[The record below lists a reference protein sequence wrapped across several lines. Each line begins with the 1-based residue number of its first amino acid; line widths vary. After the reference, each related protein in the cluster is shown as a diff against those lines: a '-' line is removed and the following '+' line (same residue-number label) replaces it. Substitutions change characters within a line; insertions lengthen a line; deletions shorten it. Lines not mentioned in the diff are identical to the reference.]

1 MKKRFLAF
9 LLAVCVAVSMLVL
22 PASAVGSNA
31 AVQTATALGG
41 LTAEQAGSLGAP
53 LTRGQA
59 ARLLT
64 AFSAYRDTT
73 TAQGRTGRLY
83 SDVDSDSPYAVY
95 IRTAVQN
102 GWMTGYSD
110 GSFRPDNTVT
120 LEEACTM
127 ALRLLGYDVAKL
139 GGTFP
144 TAQLSKAS
152 ALGLRNE
159 INARQ
164 GETLTLE
171 QGTMLFYNALTAM
184 NGSGQVYASTLGFAV
199 SNGQVDISSV
209 LLDNVKGPFVA
220 DASTVLPFAPAA
232 IYRNDEVTTS
242 AALSPYDVYYYNESA
257 RTVWIYN
264 KRAAGRVT
272 AVSPSASA
280 PTSVTVAGVTYTIA
294 SPSVAYQLSSLSG
307 GGVGQVVTLL
317 LGMNDAAVSVLT
329 GDAADA
335 VFYGVV
341 QSSSRTLV
349 ETNSAEVQQA
359 VSVMCTDGTARTVNV
374 DNKLNFPAGKLV
386 EISVDGDGESVQSI
400 SPRSTSGTVS
410 ADGTALGDTPFA
422 DNVQIIDTTSEG
434 VAGAV
439 RPSRLSG
446 VTLSESDVRYYTTNS
461 AGQIDRVILDDVTG
475 DLWEYAA
482 LDSVRRLTDEA
493 AKKIDKKISD
503 KAQDAAR
510 EAAGLPAA
518 TTTTTTKVDKTDEET
533 FQDVK
538 NILVPSTSD
547 VLYGLIDG
555 SVVSSTWNTLTGK
568 TGQLFSYVLRRTGD
582 SVGGTLGDFYS
593 RIDLK
598 RDSNG
603 AVYIN
608 EKGEIAS
615 ESITDVNSYIK
626 LGSVLPDANMAWRN
640 DFRWRNFNFGF
651 MVSARLGGVVFS
663 RTQAMLDY
671 YGVSE
676 VSAAAR
682 DAGGVMINGGDLVDA
697 NKWYTAIGSGNSVPQ
712 YYTYSATNV
721 RLQEASIG
729 YTIPKKKLGDICEI
743 TLSLVGRN
751 LWMIYNK
758 APYDPETVATV
769 NSYYQ
774 GIDYFMSPS
783 TRNIGFNLRLKF

>member
-171 QGTMLFYNALTAM
+171 QGTVLFYNALTAM

-257 RTVWIYN
+257 RTVWLYN

-280 PTSVTVAGVTYTIA
+280 PTSVTVAGVTYAIA

-317 LGMNDAAVSVLT
+317 LGMN
-329 GDAADA
+329 
-335 VFYGVV
+335 
-341 QSSSRTLV
+341 
-349 ETNSAEVQQA
+349 
-359 VSVMCTDGTARTVNV
+359 NV
-374 DNKLNFPAGKLV
+374 
-386 EISVDGDGESVQSI
+386 
-400 SPRSTSGTVS
+400 
-410 ADGTALGDTPFA
+410 
-422 DNVQIIDTTSEG
+422 
-434 VAGAV
+434 
-439 RPSRLSG
+439 
-446 VTLSESDVRYYTTNS
+446 
-461 AGQIDRVILDDVTG
+461 
-475 DLWEYAA
+475 
-482 LDSVRRLTDEA
+482 
-493 AKKIDKKISD
+493 
-503 KAQDAAR
+503 
-510 EAAGLPAA
+510 AAGIITGEEA
-518 TTTTTTKVDKTDEET
+518 DE
-533 FQDVK
+533 DVK
-538 NILVPSTSD
+538 SILA
-547 VLYGLIDG
+547 LLEAELGA
-555 SVVSSTWNTLTGK
+555 K
-568 TGQLFSYVLRRTGD
+568 LR
-582 SVGGTLGDFYS
+582 
-593 RIDLK
+593 
-598 RDSNG
+598 
-603 AVYIN
+603 
-608 EKGEIAS
+608 
-615 ESITDVNSYIK
+615 
-626 LGSVLPDANMAWRN
+626 
-640 DFRWRNFNFGF
+640 
-651 MVSARLGGVVFS
+651 
-663 RTQAMLDY
+663 
-671 YGVSE
+671 
-676 VSAAAR
+676 
-682 DAGGVMINGGDLVDA
+682 
-697 NKWYTAIGSGNSVPQ
+697 
-712 YYTYSATNV
+712 
-721 RLQEASIG
+721 
-729 YTIPKKKLGDICEI
+729 
-743 TLSLVGRN
+743 
-751 LWMIYNK
+751 
-758 APYDPETVATV
+758 
-769 NSYYQ
+769 
-774 GIDYFMSPS
+774 
-783 TRNIGFNLRLKF
+783 

>member
-1 MKKRFLAF
+1 MKKRFLAL
-9 LLAVCVAVSMLVL
+9 LLAVCIGVSVLVL
-22 PASAVGSNA
+22 PASAAGSNT
-31 AVQTATALGG
+31 AVQTAVT
-41 LTAEQAGSLGAP
+41 LGAFSTEEAAGLSTP
-53 LTRGQA
+53 LTRGQLA
-59 ARLLT
+59 KLLV
-64 AFSAYRDTT
+64 AFSAYHDNANT
-73 TAQGRTGRLY
+73 QGSIGTLY
-83 SDVDSDSPYAVY
+83 TDVNGSSADAPY
-95 IRTAVQN
+95 IRIAVQQ
-102 GWMTGYSD
+102 GWMSGYTD

-257 RTVWIYN
+257 RTVWLYN

-280 PTSVTVAGVTYTIA
+280 PTSVTVAGVTYAIA

-446 VTLSESDVRYYTTNS
+446 VTLSESDIRYYTTNS

-518 TTTTTTKVDKTDEET
+518 TTTKVDKTDEET

-568 TGQLFSYVLRRTGD
+568 TDQLFSYVLRRTGD
-582 SVGGTLGDFYS
+582 SVGGTLGDFLNYLGEGATYVCYS
-593 RIDLK
+593 GGKQVAYSTATKYPVIAGGIAIGRSADGKAINRMLQLSPVVIDKLGAASVMSGDK
-598 RDSNG
+598 RYETADDMQVYLWSNG
-603 AVYIN
+603 QYFATSLPKIN
-608 EKGEIAS
+608 TE
-615 ESITDVNSYIK
+615 DYK
-626 LGSVLPDANMAWRN
+626 LIGWYD
-640 DFRWRNFNFGF
+640 NFGC
-651 MVSARLGGVVFS
+651 SGG
-663 RTQAMLDY
+663 RKI
-671 YGVSE
+671 
-676 VSAAAR
+676 R
-682 DAGGVMINGGDLVDA
+682 ILVA
-697 NKWYTAIGSGNSVPQ
+697 VK
-712 YYTYSATNV
+712 TN
-721 RLQEASIG
+721 
-729 YTIPKKKLGDICEI
+729 
-743 TLSLVGRN
+743 
-751 LWMIYNK
+751 
-758 APYDPETVATV
+758 
-769 NSYYQ
+769 
-774 GIDYFMSPS
+774 
-783 TRNIGFNLRLKF
+783 

>member
-199 SNGQVDISSV
+199 NNGQVDISSV

-294 SPSVAYQLSSLSG
+294 SPSVSYQLSSLSG
-307 GGVGQVVTLL
+307 GQVVTLL

-374 DNKLNFPAGKLV
+374 NNKLNFPAGKLV

-400 SPRSTSGTVS
+400 SPRSTSGTVN

-434 VAGAV
+434 VGGGGGAPPPPPGGV
-439 RPSRLSG
+439 GGGGGRAPRGRLSG
-446 VTLSESDVRYYTTNS
+446 VTLSESDIRYYTTNS

-568 TGQLFSYVLRRTGD
+568 TDQLFSYVLRRTGD
-582 SVGGTLGDFYS
+582 SVGGTLGDFLNYLGEGATYVCYS
-593 RIDLK
+593 GGKQVAYSTATKYPVIAGGIAIGRSADGKAINRMLQLSPVVIDKLGAASVMSGDK
-598 RDSNG
+598 RYETADDMQVYLWSNG
-603 AVYIN
+603 QYFATSLPKIN
-608 EKGEIAS
+608 TE
-615 ESITDVNSYIK
+615 DYK
-626 LGSVLPDANMAWRN
+626 LIGWYD
-640 DFRWRNFNFGF
+640 NFGC
-651 MVSARLGGVVFS
+651 SGG
-663 RTQAMLDY
+663 RKI
-671 YGVSE
+671 
-676 VSAAAR
+676 R
-682 DAGGVMINGGDLVDA
+682 ILVA
-697 NKWYTAIGSGNSVPQ
+697 VK
-712 YYTYSATNV
+712 TN
-721 RLQEASIG
+721 
-729 YTIPKKKLGDICEI
+729 
-743 TLSLVGRN
+743 
-751 LWMIYNK
+751 
-758 APYDPETVATV
+758 
-769 NSYYQ
+769 
-774 GIDYFMSPS
+774 
-783 TRNIGFNLRLKF
+783 

>member
-199 SNGQVDISSV
+199 NNGQVDISSV

-359 VSVMCTDGTARTVNV
+359 VSVMCTDGTA
-374 DNKLNFPAGKLV
+374 
-386 EISVDGDGESVQSI
+386 
-400 SPRSTSGTVS
+400 
-410 ADGTALGDTPFA
+410 LGDTPFA

-446 VTLSESDVRYYTTNS
+446 VTLSESDIRYYTTNS

-518 TTTTTTKVDKTDEET
+518 TTTTTTKVAKTDEET

-568 TGQLFSYVLRRTGD
+568 TDQLFSYVLRRTGD
-582 SVGGTLGDFYS
+582 SVGGTLGDFLNYLGEGATYVCYS
-593 RIDLK
+593 GGKKVAYSTATKYPIIAGGIAIGRSADGKAINRMLQLSPVVIDKLGAASVMSGDK
-598 RDSNG
+598 RYETADDMQVYLWSNG
-603 AVYIN
+603 QYFATSLPKIN
-608 EKGEIAS
+608 TE
-615 ESITDVNSYIK
+615 DYK
-626 LGSVLPDANMAWRN
+626 LIGWYD
-640 DFRWRNFNFGF
+640 NFGC
-651 MVSARLGGVVFS
+651 SGGKKI
-663 RTQAMLDY
+663 R
-671 YGVSE
+671 
-676 VSAAAR
+676 
-682 DAGGVMINGGDLVDA
+682 ILVA
-697 NKWYTAIGSGNSVPQ
+697 VK
-712 YYTYSATNV
+712 TN
-721 RLQEASIG
+721 
-729 YTIPKKKLGDICEI
+729 
-743 TLSLVGRN
+743 
-751 LWMIYNK
+751 
-758 APYDPETVATV
+758 
-769 NSYYQ
+769 
-774 GIDYFMSPS
+774 
-783 TRNIGFNLRLKF
+783 

>member
-1 MKKRFLAF
+1 MKKRILAF
-9 LLAVCVAVSMLVL
+9 LLAVSIAVSVLVL
-22 PASAVGSNA
+22 PVSAASINNTALQTAITLGAVPTGQELGANVTRGAFAKMLVSFSTYRESVDA
-31 AVQTATALGG
+31 QGTVGTLYRDVPGTSQWAPYIRIAVQ
-41 LTAEQAGSLGAP
+41 Q
-53 LTRGQA
+53 
-59 ARLLT
+59 
-64 AFSAYRDTT
+64 
-73 TAQGRTGRLY
+73 
-83 SDVDSDSPYAVY
+83 
-95 IRTAVQN
+95 
-102 GWMTGYSD
+102 GWMNGYTD

-120 LEEACTM
+120 LEEAC
-127 ALRLLGYDVAKL
+127 AAVLKLLSYKTTDLTGS
-139 GGTFP
+139 FP
-144 TAQLSKAS
+144 QAQLNKAQQI
-152 ALGLRNE
+152 GLRDQLTCT
-159 INARQ
+159 Q
-164 GETLTLE
+164 GQAMTYEQCTLL
-171 QGTMLFYNALTAM
+171 LYNALRANTAS
-184 NGSGQVYASTLGFAV
+184 GSAYGSSLGFTV
-199 SNGQVDISSV
+199 SNGQVDTSSV
-209 LLDNVKGPFVA
+209 LLKSRKGPFVA
-220 DASTVLPFAPAA
+220 EEGTQLPFTPVSV
-232 IYRNDEVTTS
+232 YRNDKTS
-242 AALSPYDVYYYNESA
+242 ASAELNKYDVYYYSESLQ
-257 RTVWIYN
+257 TVWIYTR
-264 KRAAGRVT
+264 RAAGRIT

-280 PTSVTVAGVTYTIA
+280 PTALTVAGSTYSLGSAAVA
-294 SPSVAYQLSSLSG
+294 SKISTLNG
-307 GGVGQVVTLL
+307 GGVGEVVTLL

-510 EAAGLPAA
+510 EAAGLPAG

-568 TGQLFSYVLRRTGD
+568 TDQLFSYVLRRTGD
-582 SVGGTLGDFYS
+582 SVGGTLGDFLNYLGEGATYVCYS
-593 RIDLK
+593 GGKQVAYSTATKYPVIAGGIAIGRSADGKAINRMLQLSPVVIDKLGAASVMSGDK
-598 RDSNG
+598 RYETADDMQVYLWSNG
-603 AVYIN
+603 QYFATSLPKIN
-608 EKGEIAS
+608 TE
-615 ESITDVNSYIK
+615 DYK
-626 LGSVLPDANMAWRN
+626 LIGWYD
-640 DFRWRNFNFGF
+640 NFGC
-651 MVSARLGGVVFS
+651 SGG
-663 RTQAMLDY
+663 RKI
-671 YGVSE
+671 
-676 VSAAAR
+676 R
-682 DAGGVMINGGDLVDA
+682 ILVA
-697 NKWYTAIGSGNSVPQ
+697 VK
-712 YYTYSATNV
+712 TN
-721 RLQEASIG
+721 
-729 YTIPKKKLGDICEI
+729 
-743 TLSLVGRN
+743 
-751 LWMIYNK
+751 
-758 APYDPETVATV
+758 
-769 NSYYQ
+769 
-774 GIDYFMSPS
+774 
-783 TRNIGFNLRLKF
+783 

>member
-1 MKKRFLAF
+1 MKKRILAF
-9 LLAVCVAVSMLVL
+9 LLAVSIAVSVLVL
-22 PASAVGSNA
+22 PVSAASINNTALQTAITLGAVPTGQELSANITRGAFAKMLVSFSTYRESVGAQGTVGTLYRDVPGSSQWA
-31 AVQTATALGG
+31 PYIRIAVQ
-41 LTAEQAGSLGAP
+41 Q
-53 LTRGQA
+53 
-59 ARLLT
+59 
-64 AFSAYRDTT
+64 
-73 TAQGRTGRLY
+73 
-83 SDVDSDSPYAVY
+83 
-95 IRTAVQN
+95 
-102 GWMTGYSD
+102 GWMNGYTD
-110 GSFRPDNTVT
+110 GSFRPDNAVT
-120 LEEACTM
+120 LEEACTAVLKLM
-127 ALRLLGYDVAKL
+127 GYKMTDLSGA
-139 GGTFP
+139 FP
-144 TAQLSKAS
+144 NAQLNKAS
-152 ALGLRNE
+152 EIGLRSGLDR
-159 INARQ
+159 RQ
-164 GETLTLE
+164 GEAMNYEDCAILL
-171 QGTMLFYNALTAM
+171 YNALTAM

-199 SNGQVDISSV
+199 NNGQVDISSV

-242 AALSPYDVYYYNESA
+242 AALSLYDVYYYNESA
-257 RTVWIYN
+257 RTVWLYN

-280 PTSVTVAGVTYTIA
+280 PTSVTVAGVSYTIA

-374 DNKLNFPAGKLV
+374 NNKLNFPAGKLV
-386 EISVDGDGESVQSI
+386 EISVDGDGERVQSI

-446 VTLSESDVRYYTTNS
+446 VTLSENDVRYYTTNS

-510 EAAGLPAA
+510 EAAGLPAG
-518 TTTTTTKVDKTDEET
+518 TTTKAAKTDEET

-538 NILVPSTSD
+538 NILFPSTSD

-555 SVVSSTWNTLTGK
+555 SIVSSTWNTLTGK
-568 TGQLFSYVLRRTGD
+568 TDQLFSYVLRRTGD
-582 SVGGTLGDFYS
+582 SVGGTLGDFLNYLGEGATYVCYS
-593 RIDLK
+593 GGKQVAYSTATKYPIIAGGIAIGRSADGKTINRMLQLSPVVIDKLGAASVMSGDK
-598 RDSNG
+598 RYETADDMQVYLWSNG
-603 AVYIN
+603 QYFATSLPKIN
-608 EKGEIAS
+608 TE
-615 ESITDVNSYIK
+615 DYK
-626 LGSVLPDANMAWRN
+626 LIGWYD
-640 DFRWRNFNFGF
+640 NFGC
-651 MVSARLGGVVFS
+651 SGG
-663 RTQAMLDY
+663 RKI
-671 YGVSE
+671 
-676 VSAAAR
+676 R
-682 DAGGVMINGGDLVDA
+682 ILVA
-697 NKWYTAIGSGNSVPQ
+697 VK
-712 YYTYSATNV
+712 TN
-721 RLQEASIG
+721 
-729 YTIPKKKLGDICEI
+729 
-743 TLSLVGRN
+743 
-751 LWMIYNK
+751 
-758 APYDPETVATV
+758 
-769 NSYYQ
+769 
-774 GIDYFMSPS
+774 
-783 TRNIGFNLRLKF
+783 

>member
-280 PTSVTVAGVTYTIA
+280 PTSVTVAGVTYAIA

-446 VTLSESDVRYYTTNS
+446 VTLSGSDVRYYTTNPQ
-461 AGQIDRVILDDVTG
+461 GQIDTLILNDVTG
-475 DLWEYAA
+475 DLWYYGVLDDVKNVAA
-482 LDSVRRLTDEA
+482 NYSTLLSAIKAEPGNGTIDTNAVVSQVKSIMVPTTTEILWGVISGDILSTAWERLTSNTGALLGLGFQQIAQITGTPFSQIFNFIGSGATYIGYVNGQQASLSTSIKYPVLAGGIAVCQETTGSVRNMVQLMPM
-493 AKKIDKKISD
+493 KIDKVGAASVLSSNGERFEMADDAQVYLWYKGQYYYTKLTSVNSD
-503 KAQDAAR
+503 DYYLTGWYDNFGC
-510 EAAGLPAA
+510 AAGK
-518 TTTTTTKVDKTDEET
+518 KVRIIVA
-533 FQDVK
+533 VK
-538 NILVPSTSD
+538 KD
-547 VLYGLIDG
+547 
-555 SVVSSTWNTLTGK
+555 
-568 TGQLFSYVLRRTGD
+568 
-582 SVGGTLGDFYS
+582 
-593 RIDLK
+593 
-598 RDSNG
+598 
-603 AVYIN
+603 
-608 EKGEIAS
+608 
-615 ESITDVNSYIK
+615 
-626 LGSVLPDANMAWRN
+626 
-640 DFRWRNFNFGF
+640 
-651 MVSARLGGVVFS
+651 
-663 RTQAMLDY
+663 
-671 YGVSE
+671 
-676 VSAAAR
+676 
-682 DAGGVMINGGDLVDA
+682 
-697 NKWYTAIGSGNSVPQ
+697 
-712 YYTYSATNV
+712 
-721 RLQEASIG
+721 
-729 YTIPKKKLGDICEI
+729 
-743 TLSLVGRN
+743 
-751 LWMIYNK
+751 
-758 APYDPETVATV
+758 
-769 NSYYQ
+769 
-774 GIDYFMSPS
+774 
-783 TRNIGFNLRLKF
+783 

>member
-317 LGMNDAAVSVLT
+317 LGMNNVAAGIIT
-329 GDAADA
+329 GEEADE

-341 QSSSRTLV
+341 QSSARNLID
-349 ETNSAEVQQA
+349 EDNSADVLQT
-359 VSVMCTDGTARTVNV
+359 VKVLCTDGLAREVNV
-374 DNKLNFPAGKLV
+374 DKSLNFPTGWLV
-386 EISVDGDGESVQSI
+386 EVRVSPEGESVETI
-400 SPRSTSGTVS
+400 DERSVSGTVNEN
-410 ADGTALGDTPFA
+410 ATALGDRALA
-422 DNVQIIDTTSEG
+422 DDVQILDTSTGG
-434 VAGAV
+434 VAGTV

-446 VTLSESDVRYYTTNS
+446 VNLKASDVRYYTTNPQ
-461 AGQIDRVILDDVTG
+461 GQIDKLILNDVTG
-475 DLWEYAA
+475 DLWYYGVLDDVKNVAA
-482 LDSVRRLTDEA
+482 NYSTLLSAIKAQPGDGTIDTDAVVSQVKSIMVPTTTEILWGVISGDILSTAWERLTSNTGA
-493 AKKIDKKISD
+493 LLGLGFQQIAKITGTPFSQIFDFIGSGATYIGYVSGQQVSLSTSIKYPVLAGGIAVCQETTGAVRNMVQLMPMKIDKVGAASVLSSKGERFEMADDTQVYLWYKGQYYYTKLTSVNSD
-503 KAQDAAR
+503 DYYLTGWYDNFGC
-510 EAAGLPAA
+510 AAGK
-518 TTTTTTKVDKTDEET
+518 KVRIIVA
-533 FQDVK
+533 VK
-538 NILVPSTSD
+538 KD
-547 VLYGLIDG
+547 
-555 SVVSSTWNTLTGK
+555 
-568 TGQLFSYVLRRTGD
+568 
-582 SVGGTLGDFYS
+582 
-593 RIDLK
+593 
-598 RDSNG
+598 
-603 AVYIN
+603 
-608 EKGEIAS
+608 
-615 ESITDVNSYIK
+615 
-626 LGSVLPDANMAWRN
+626 
-640 DFRWRNFNFGF
+640 
-651 MVSARLGGVVFS
+651 
-663 RTQAMLDY
+663 
-671 YGVSE
+671 
-676 VSAAAR
+676 
-682 DAGGVMINGGDLVDA
+682 
-697 NKWYTAIGSGNSVPQ
+697 
-712 YYTYSATNV
+712 
-721 RLQEASIG
+721 
-729 YTIPKKKLGDICEI
+729 
-743 TLSLVGRN
+743 
-751 LWMIYNK
+751 
-758 APYDPETVATV
+758 
-769 NSYYQ
+769 
-774 GIDYFMSPS
+774 
-783 TRNIGFNLRLKF
+783 